1 MESSQLLRHAV
12 HTRNLSE
19 KMSEKMS
26 EKNLAFRI
34 PDRVVAAYKSPEGR
48 RQTKEGRTEV
58 EERLQ
63 CTMMVSL
70 SNNGCCR
77 KGRKRKKDLFNT
89 TALREP

>member
-19 KMSEKMS
+19 KMSEKMT
-26 EKNLAFRI
+26 EKNLTFRI

-63 CTMMVSL
+63 CTMVSL
-70 SNNGCCR
+70 SNNGSCR
-77 KGRKRKKDLFNT
+77 KGRKIKKDLFNT